1 MGGIVTPDD
10 IAERLREWVE
20 RIDPSV
26 AEFLHVT
33 RRVELVE
40 NEGPRRTWT
49 LYEGPT
55 QVGHVRAVCGVALE
69 YERGLMLRE
78 WLGEPECGD
87 ARERLARLQARAPWT
102 VETSRGIA
110 REALGLDEPPRSGQT
125 DPG

>member
-1 MGGIVTPDD
+1 
-10 IAERLREWVE
+10 
-20 RIDPSV
+20 
-26 AEFLHVT
+26 
-33 RRVELVE
+33 VELVE
-40 NEGPRRTWT
+40 HEGPRRLWT
-49 LYEGPT
+49 LWQDGT

-87 ARERLARLQARAPWT
+87 ARERLARLQARASWT

-110 REALGLDEPPRSGQT
+110 REALGLDEPPQPGQT